1 MALCSRMTTPWMMQT
16 LSPRDVL
23 PEYRISTNAI
33 FLQGWHKVKLSNRLQ
48 WAEGFQGP
56 TEQSTEWGWRVIP
69 VDQRIRN
76 SCALSSWQ
84 NTPWKRKRSKEAFW
98 SYQCASLTN
107 LLEHKRNMK
116 HCSWQENN
124 NNKTKNHPVL
134 DSLSKCSV
142 VCHAAPGSVRPG
154 GALSTLM

>member
-1 MALCSRMTTPWMMQT
+1 MSNTFRFKTKHFPSTCHSYVFLYILLDYQLNTWAHWGRRWAQDLQMALCSRMTTPWMMQT

-98 SYQCASLTN
+98 SY
-107 LLEHKRNMK
+107 
-116 HCSWQENN
+116 
-124 NNKTKNHPVL
+124 
-134 DSLSKCSV
+134 
-142 VCHAAPGSVRPG
+142 
-154 GALSTLM
+154 